1 MSSCMNL
8 QSSRHRPRTAF
19 LRYGSGIMSSA
30 LGSQRGFS
38 QAFILIVA
46 ALVFAP
52 GTARAQFPG
61 YGWGYGF
68 PGYGYGYASP
78 FGYGMP
84 GYGYG
89 MGYGPPGIGIYYGY
103 PAAAAFGYGSPIATS
118 PYLNPFFGLGLTP
131 LGTHSYFTEMNLLG
145 RGQLEA
151 SRRARAREL
160 QGYRGR

>member
-1 MSSCMNL
+1 MHESSKQQASAADCL
-8 QSSRHRPRTAF
+8 PSLRERHHEFGARVTAGYFTGIHPDRGGSRLRAGDGPRPV
-19 LRYGSGIMSSA
+19 LRI
-30 LGSQRGFS
+30 R
-38 QAFILIVA
+38 
-46 ALVFAP
+46 
-52 GTARAQFPG
+52 
-61 YGWGYGF
+61 GYGF

-89 MGYGPPGIGIYYGY
+89 I
-103 PAAAAFGYGSPIATS
+103 
-118 PYLNPFFGLGLTP
+118 LNPFFGLGLTP
-131 LGTHSYFTEMNLLG
+131 LGIHSYFTESNLLG

>member
-1 MSSCMNL
+1 MSS
-8 QSSRHRPRTAF
+8 S
-19 LRYGSGIMSSA
+19 
-30 LGSQRGFS
+30 LGSLRGIS

-89 MGYGPPGIGIYYGY
+89 I
-103 PAAAAFGYGSPIATS
+103 
-118 PYLNPFFGLGLTP
+118 LNPFFGFGLTP
-131 LGTHSYFTEMNLLG
+131 LGIRSYFTEMNLLG
-145 RGQLEA
+145 RGQLQA
-151 SRRARAREL
+151 SQRARAREL

>member
-1 MSSCMNL
+1 
-8 QSSRHRPRTAF
+8 
-19 LRYGSGIMSSA
+19 MSSA
-30 LGSQRGFS
+30 LGSLRGIS

-89 MGYGPPGIGIYYGY
+89 MGYGLACLATAWDTVTVCRYVMVMAWGVRLPGTGIYYGY
-103 PAAAAFGYGSPIATS
+103 PAFAAFGYGRIATS

-131 LGTHSYFTEMNLLG
+131 LGIHSYFTESNLLG